1 MRAKVYGSMR
11 ERRCVRV
18 YDVWVSECGY
28 EQKKR
33 ERERE
38 TGNKD
43 SIQGKNEYLFKCWEG
58 LAKAG

>member
-11 ERRCVRV
+11 ERRCVCV
-18 YDVWVSECGY
+18 YGVWVSECGY

-38 TGNKD
+38 REREKPEIKIAYRERMNT
-43 SIQGKNEYLFKCWEG
+43 YLSAEKV
-58 LAKAG
+58 